1 MSTNLPPRR
10 AGRTTRTAGL
20 KDNENANARPSRIN
34 TRAKPLPVNS
44 TAVASSL
51 AGGSTRATA
60 PTAASRGK
68 IGLNATADAKSDAPA
83 GKRKREALGEVTA
96 LANNRTKGAKGK
108 EKEGAVKKD
117 NADAATVKAT
127 TTVRTTR
134 QPLRTVAV
142 TRHHRVVDESEA
154 KDKRVLI
161 DLNGAREGALDVHND
176 NAMQIDLPPQPAFPA
191 VPVRKSLVARENTA
205 VATRHSDTASRRPVT
220 RSSLSVPQRQQSPED
235 EDGGESRAH
244 KRRRTSS
251 EAPEDTEEEDEYAR
265 LQAEEDMITARIAA
279 ELEAYA
285 NGEPEA
291 DPETSPWD
299 DLDADDLD
307 DPLMVSEYVV
317 DIFNYLKQVELTT
330 MPNPN
335 YMASQTELAW
345 KMRGVLNDWLI
356 QLHVRFRL
364 LSETLFL
371 CVNIID
377 RFLSARVVSLAKL
390 QLVGVT
396 CMFIAAKFEEV
407 VAPSVTQFL
416 DCADSSYTESEILQ
430 AERYVLKTLDWNLS
444 YPNPVHYLRRISKAD
459 DYNVKART
467 LGKYL
472 LEIGCLE
479 WRLIAAPPSLL
490 AAAAIWL
497 ARMALGDENWASRFR
512 FFTHALSQPRSQTP
526 NLAHYSSYPES
537 ALLPTA
543 NLMLNYILKPPRHE
557 AFHNKYAGK
566 KFHKAS
572 VYMRQWALERW
583 EEGMTVD
590 IAQELTQLKNEI
602 RAERVHEEVRLE
614 QEQRRRDQET
624 VERAE
629 RRSKIRE
636 SVALATGSMS
646 NGRPSISAQR
656 VASGSGPSASTR
668 LTRPSR

>member
-10 AGRTTRTAGL
+10 AARTTRTAAL

-34 TRAKPLPVNS
+34 TRAKPPSVN
-44 TAVASSL
+44 AQAL
-51 AGGSTRATA
+51 ATNVTGGSTRATA
-60 PTAASRGK
+60 PTAASRAR
-68 IGLNATADAKSDAPA
+68 IGQNSASDAKAEAPV

-96 LANNRTKGAKGK
+96 LANNRTKAQPAKGK
-108 EKEGAVKKD
+108 EKEGAVKKEKL
-117 NADAATVKAT
+117 DAATGKT

-134 QPLRTVAV
+134 QPLRTVAG
-142 TRHHRVVDESEA
+142 TRHNRVVEDIDEPEEHP
-154 KDKRVLI
+154 VV
-161 DLNGAREGALDVHND
+161 EVHDD
-176 NAMQIDLPPQPAFPA
+176 NAMLIDLPPQPALPA
-191 VPVRKSLVARENTA
+191 APVRKSLVSRENTS
-205 VATRHSDTASRRPVT
+205 VATRHSDAASRRPAT
-220 RSSLSVPQRQQSPED
+220 RASILIPQRQEQED
-235 EDGGESRAH
+235 EDDEPAH

-251 EAPEDTEEEDEYAR
+251 DSPEEEEVSREAR
-265 LQAEEDMITARIAA
+265 MREEEELITARIAA
-279 ELEAYA
+279 ELEVYA
-285 NGEPEA
+285 DGEPEA

-299 DLDADDLD
+299 DLDADDAD
-307 DPLMVSEYVV
+307 DPVMVSEYVI

-416 DCADSSYTESEILQ
+416 ECADSSYTEAEILQ

-459 DYNVKART
+459 DYNLKART

-497 ARMALGDENWASRFR
+497 ARMALGEENW
-512 FFTHALSQPRSQTP
+512 TP

-557 AFHNKYAGK
+557 AFHHKYAGK
-566 KFHKAS
+566 KFAKAS

-583 EEGMTVD
+583 EEGTLVD
-590 IAQELTQLKNEI
+590 LAVELTQLKNEI
-602 RAERVHEEVRLE
+602 RVERVHEEVRLE
-614 QEQRRRDQET
+614 QEERRREKEAAD
-624 VERAE
+624 RAV
-629 RRSKIRE
+629 RRLKIRE
-636 SVALATGSMS
+636 SVALATG
-646 NGRPSISAQR
+646 GRPSAGR
-656 VASGSGPSASTR
+656 VASGSAGPSR
-668 LTRPSR
+668 LVRPSR

>member
-10 AGRTTRTAGL
+10 AARTTRAAGL

-34 TRAKPLPVNS
+34 TRAKPLSN
-44 TAVASSL
+44 TQAVATNVT
-51 AGGSTRATA
+51 GGSTRATA
-60 PTAASRGK
+60 PTAASRAK
-68 IGLNATADAKSDAPA
+68 IGLNSTSDAKSEAPA

-96 LANNRTKGAKGK
+96 LANNRTKAQPAKGK
-108 EKEGAVKKD
+108 EKEGVVKKEKL
-117 NADAATVKAT
+117 DAATGKA

-142 TRHHRVVDESEA
+142 TRHNRVIEESEGLPEA
-154 KDKRVLI
+154 KEEAHVL
-161 DLNGAREGALDVHND
+161 EVHDD
-176 NAMQIDLPPQPAFPA
+176 NAMLIDLPPQPSLPA
-191 VPVRKSLVARENTA
+191 VPVRKSLVSRENTS
-205 VATRHSDTASRRPVT
+205 VATRHSDAASRRPTT
-220 RSSLSVPQRQQSPED
+220 RSSILVPQHQQELED
-235 EDGGESRAH
+235 EDEEPAH

-251 EAPEDTEEEDEYAR
+251 DSPEEPDEEDSEEAR
-265 LQAEEDMITARIAA
+265 LQAEEELITARIAA

-285 NGEPEA
+285 NDEPEA
-291 DPETSPWD
+291 DPESSPWD
-299 DLDADDLD
+299 DLDADDVD
-307 DPLMVSEYVV
+307 DPVMVSEYVV

-356 QLHVRFRL
+356 QLHVRFL
-364 LSETLFL
+364 
-371 CVNIID
+371 ID

-416 DCADSSYTESEILQ
+416 ECADSSYTEAEILQ

-459 DYNVKART
+459 DYNLKART

-497 ARMALGDENWASRFR
+497 ARMALGEENW
-512 FFTHALSQPRSQTP
+512 TP

-557 AFHNKYAGK
+557 AFHHKYAGK
-566 KFHKAS
+566 KFSKAS
-572 VYMRQWALERW
+572 VFMRQWALERW
-583 EEGMTVD
+583 EEGTLVD
-590 IAQELTQLKNEI
+590 IAAELTQLKNEI
-602 RAERVHEEVRLE
+602 RAERVHEEVRAE
-614 QEQRRRDQET
+614 QEQRRREKEAAER
-624 VERAE
+624 VER
-629 RRSKIRE
+629 RLKIRE
-636 SVALATGSMS
+636 SVALATGSA
-646 NGRPSISAQR
+646 RPSAQR
-656 VASGSGPSASTR
+656 ASGSAGPSR
-668 LTRPSR
+668 LARTSR

>member
-10 AGRTTRTAGL
+10 AARTTRTAGL

-34 TRAKPLPVNS
+34 TRAKPISVNAQ
-44 TAVASSL
+44 AVATNVT
-51 AGGSTRATA
+51 GGSTRATA
-60 PTAASRGK
+60 PTAASRAK
-68 IGLNATADAKSDAPA
+68 IGSNGASDAKAEAPA

-96 LANNRTKGAKGK
+96 LANNRTKAQLAKGK
-108 EKEGAVKKD
+108 EKEGAVKKEKL
-117 NADAATVKAT
+117 DAATGKG

-134 QPLRTVAV
+134 QPLRTVAG
-142 TRHHRVVDESEA
+142 TRHNRVVDDESEQV
-154 KDKRVLI
+154 KDEAPI
-161 DLNGAREGALDVHND
+161 LNVHDD
-176 NAMQIDLPPQPAFPA
+176 NAMLIDLPPQPALPA
-191 VPVRKSLVARENTA
+191 VPVRKSLVSREDTS
-205 VATRHSDTASRRPVT
+205 VATRHSDAASRRPTT
-220 RSSLSVPQRQQSPED
+220 RSSILAPRQQELED
-235 EDGGESRAH
+235 EDDEPAH

-251 EAPEDTEEEDEYAR
+251 DSPEEPEEEDAAAMEEAR
-265 LQAEEDMITARIAA
+265 LQAEEDLITARIAA

-285 NGEPEA
+285 NDEPEA

-299 DLDADDLD
+299 DLDADDVG
-307 DPLMVSEYVV
+307 DPVMVSEYVV
-317 DIFNYLKQVELTT
+317 DIFNYLKQIELTT

-364 LSETLFL
+364 LPETLFL

-416 DCADSSYTESEILQ
+416 ECADSSYTEAEILQ

-444 YPNPVHYLRRISKAD
+444 YPNPVHYLRRVSKAD
-459 DYNVKART
+459 DYNLKART

-497 ARMALGDENWASRFR
+497 ARMALGEENW
-512 FFTHALSQPRSQTP
+512 TP

-543 NLMLNYILKPPRHE
+543 NLMLNYVLKPPRHE
-557 AFHNKYAGK
+557 AFHHKYAGK
-566 KFHKAS
+566 KFSKAS

-583 EEGMTVD
+583 EEGTLVD
-590 IAQELTQLKNEI
+590 LAEELTQLKNEI
-602 RAERVHEEVRLE
+602 RAERVHEEVRVE
-614 QEQRRRDQET
+614 QEEQRREKEAA
-624 VERAE
+624 ERAE
-629 RRSKIRE
+629 RRLKIRE
-636 SVALATGSMS
+636 SVALATASGS
-646 NGRPSISAQR
+646 RPSAQR
-656 VASGSGPSASTR
+656 VASGSAGMSR
-668 LTRPSR
+668 LARPSR

>member
-1 MSTNLPPRR
+1 MSSNLPPRR
-10 AGRTTRTAGL
+10 AGRTTRTVGL

-34 TRAKPLPVNS
+34 TRAKPLSVNAA
-44 TAVASSL
+44 AVATNVT
-51 AGGSTRATA
+51 GGSTRATA
-60 PTAASRGK
+60 ATAASRAK
-68 IGLNATADAKSDAPA
+68 IGLNSTADTKSEAPA

-96 LANNRTKGAKGK
+96 LANNRTKAQQAKGK
-108 EKEGAVKKD
+108 EKEGAIKKEKSD
-117 NADAATVKAT
+117 SATGKA

-134 QPLRTVAV
+134 QPLRTVAI
-142 TRHHRVVDESEA
+142 TRHNRVVDESESLPEVKEEA
-154 KDKRVLI
+154 HVLEVP
-161 DLNGAREGALDVHND
+161 DE
-176 NAMQIDLPPQPAFPA
+176 NAMLIDLPPQPALPA
-191 VPVRKSLVARENTA
+191 VPVRKSLVSRENTS
-205 VATRHSDTASRRPVT
+205 VATRHSDAASRRPTT
-220 RSSLSVPQRQQSPED
+220 RSSLLVPQRQQELED
-235 EDGGESRAH
+235 EADEPAH

-251 EAPEDTEEEDEYAR
+251 EAPEEPEEEDEAAMEEAR
-265 LQAEEDMITARIAA
+265 LQAEEELITARIAA

-285 NGEPEA
+285 NDEPEA

-299 DLDADDLD
+299 DLDADDVD
-307 DPLMVSEYVV
+307 DPVMVSEYVV

-416 DCADSSYTESEILQ
+416 ECADSSYTEAEILQ

-459 DYNVKART
+459 DYNLKART

-497 ARMALGDENWASRFR
+497 ARMALGEENW
-512 FFTHALSQPRSQTP
+512 TP

-557 AFHNKYAGK
+557 AFHHKYAGK
-566 KFHKAS
+566 KFSKAS

-583 EEGMTVD
+583 EEGTLVD

-602 RAERVHEEVRLE
+602 RAERVHEEVRVE
-614 QEQRRRDQET
+614 QEQRRREKEAA
-624 VERAE
+624 ERAE
-629 RRSKIRE
+629 RRAKIRQ
-636 SVALATGSMS
+636 SVAYATGSV
-646 NGRPSISAQR
+646 PSAQR
-656 VASGSGPSASTR
+656 VTSGSGMSR
-668 LTRPSR
+668 LARPSR